1 MSLACQRAIVQEVF
15 PVYSQLASHAD
26 YADET
31 FTGLHL
37 AHARLTGS
45 TFADCTFGGC
55 YFMEVVWSDCRF
67 TGCTFRACDL
77 SLAQLPGTGFSAT
90 RFEDCRLLG
99 IDWTRAAWPR
109 AISGPPIG
117 FWGSVISHSTFIGL
131 SLPRLQLKD
140 CTALDVDF
148 READLSQA
156 DFGGTDL
163 AQSLFGGTNLT
174 RADLSQARNYQ
185 IDPGRNSL
193 KQARFSLPEAL
204 SLLYSLDIVL
214 LDS

>member
-1 MSLACQRAIVQEVF
+1 MH
-15 PVYSQLASHAD
+15 SQLASHAD

-45 TFADCTFGGC
+45 TFTDCTFSGC
-55 YFMEVVWSDCRF
+55 HFMEAVWSDCRF

-77 SLAQLPGTGFSAT
+77 SLVQLPGTGFSAT

-117 FWGSVISHSTFIGL
+117 FWRSVISHSTFIGL
-131 SLPRLQLKD
+131 SLPRLSLKD

-148 READLSQA
+148 READLSRA

-163 AQSLFGGTNLT
+163 AQTLFGSTNLAQ
-174 RADLSQARNYQ
+174 ADLSQARNYQ